1 LECAIDNQSSGNYL
15 YDANGSLKK
24 DVQGQIDTIKYDYR
38 GLPLEIKKAGT
49 STYYRY
55 NAEGQRVFKQTG
67 TGVSTYYIADISGK
81 TLAVVKSNTG
91 YPVFNLWG
99 NDHIGQLQVGYGVNG
114 SIVVQ
119 GLETPLVVQ
128 PRSDTRYYFL
138 KDHLGSV
145 RVTVDVSGN
154 VTSYD
159 DFYPFG
165 MTMDGRSGNFGSGDA
180 RYKYTT
186 KERDAESG
194 YDYFGAR
201 YYDAR
206 IGRWM
211 AADPLAE
218 RYLSFSPYDYS
229 LCNPIRGV
237 DPDGARVLDAIQGY
251 AKGLFVSGPVNMATG
266 ILNAPAAL
274 LKLVEHPMQ
283 SLSAMGTAAS
293 DAWSTITGPSSPTRD
308 FARGEAIGEIAFNV
322 AVAAATAGVGSEM
335 GGGEGLASAGATQA
349 ESGSTWA
356 RMSGMLRDAAEGKG
370 NFSLGSATTEEA
382 GVMGKAWVGEGYE
395 VAKDGVT
402 LISKDGLR
410 QYRPPSLK
418 PKLGSIQA
426 NFERRIVG
434 QKSKAWQSNAHLDII
449 EEVTE

>member
-1 LECAIDNQSSGNYL
+1 MI
-15 YDANGSLKK
+15 K

-38 GLPLEIKKAGT
+38 SLPLEIKKAGT

-67 TGVSTYYIADISGK
+67 TGISTYYIADAGGRM
-81 TLAVVKSNTG
+81 LAVVKSNTG

-99 NDHIGQLQVGYGVNG
+99 NDHIGQLQVGYGASG

-165 MTMDGRSGNFGSGDA
+165 MTMDGRSGNIGSGDA

-211 AADPLAE
+211 AVDPLAE
-218 RYLSFSPYDYS
+218 KYQGYSPYVYS
-229 LCNPIRGV
+229 MNQPTSSFDADGRFVISAVVGNGVRYYEVSRIDWSRAAALQWLGVSSLLSKTVLQDPVLGNYHSDEWLKTGVEAVMNIVIPASKPFTEALDRVESGVEWPDILAAIRIEEQVFTELKDEEVLVDVAYVHADNYIGVEPVKTDVQKTLNPAVQNEWISNGL
-237 DPDGARVLDAIQGY
+237 DPWEELHALFAKKWKEKNSKLYEKFYHDAPFETMLRER
-251 AKGLFVSGPVNMATG
+251 AKWRMGQLRAVGSYDASSAAPPDPPVN
-266 ILNAPAAL
+266 
-274 LKLVEHPMQ
+274 
-283 SLSAMGTAAS
+283 
-293 DAWSTITGPSSPTRD
+293 
-308 FARGEAIGEIAFNV
+308 
-322 AVAAATAGVGSEM
+322 GS
-335 GGGEGLASAGATQA
+335 
-349 ESGSTWA
+349 
-356 RMSGMLRDAAEGKG
+356 
-370 NFSLGSATTEEA
+370 
-382 GVMGKAWVGEGYE
+382 Y
-395 VAKDGVT
+395 
-402 LISKDGLR
+402 
-410 QYRPPSLK
+410 
-418 PKLGSIQA
+418 
-426 NFERRIVG
+426 G
-434 QKSKAWQSNAHLDII
+434 Q
-449 EEVTE
+449 

>member
-1 LECAIDNQSSGNYL
+1 MM
-15 YDANGSLKK
+15 K

-67 TGVSTYYIADISGK
+67 TGVSTYYIMDVSGR
-81 TLAVVKSNTG
+81 TLAVVRSSTG

-99 NDHIGQLQVGYGVNG
+99 NDHIGQLQVGYDVNG

-206 IGRWM
+206 IGRW
-211 AADPLAE
+211 DQVEPLVE
-218 RYLSFSPYDYS
+218 KYGSWSTYQYS
-229 LCNPIRGV
+229 LDNPIRFLDKDGRDTLAVVLPKNRQETGTALHIVNGRLIRAFSIIGRGKSRDVKESDGDTPTGEANVKVV
-237 DPDGARVLDAIQGY
+237 DLDPNGEYVNEDGTPVTRSDEVIPDDLAAYGRFFVRFTDLSGDLLTSGRVGIGLHGGGTPLGDDALDADQDLVGTRGCTRVSNRNAARV
-251 AKGLFVSGPVNMATG
+251 VSGIT
-266 ILNAPAAL
+266 
-274 LKLVEHPMQ
+274 
-283 SLSAMGTAAS
+283 
-293 DAWSTITGPSSPTRD
+293 DAQKNNR
-308 FARGEAIGEIAFNV
+308 AF
-322 AVAAATAGVGSEM
+322 
-335 GGGEGLASAGATQA
+335 
-349 ESGSTWA
+349 
-356 RMSGMLRDAAEGKG
+356 
-370 NFSLGSATTEEA
+370 
-382 GVMGKAWVGEGYE
+382 
-395 VAKDGVT
+395 
-402 LISKDGLR
+402 
-410 QYRPPSLK
+410 
-418 PKLGSIQA
+418 
-426 NFERRIVG
+426 RI
-434 QKSKAWQSNAHLDII
+434 I
-449 EEVTE
+449 VTEVQFPTNVERMDPLPIRFR

>member
-15 YDANGSLKK
+15 YDVNGSLKK

-67 TGVSTYYIADISGK
+67 TGVSTYYIADASGK
-81 TLAVVKSNTG
+81 TLAVVKSSTG
-91 YPVFNLWG
+91 NPVFNLWG
-99 NDHIGQLQVGYGVNG
+99 NDHIGQLVVSYGAGGNG
-114 SIVVQ
+114 IVQ
-119 GLETPLVVQ
+119 GLETPLVTQ

-165 MTMDGRSGNFGSGDA
+165 MTMDGRSGNIGSGDA

-206 IGRWM
+206 IGRFLSV
-211 AADPLAE
+211 DSHTG
-218 RYLSFSPYDYS
+218 RYVTWSPYTYALD
-229 LCNPIRGV
+229 NPLKYV
-237 DPDGARVLDAIQGY
+237 DPNGKDAIPIVFKDYKISAFGV
-251 AKGLFVSGPVNMATG
+251 KWSGLGHAG
-266 ILNAPAAL
+266 ILLIEN
-274 LKLVEHPMQ
+274 K
-283 SLSAMGTAAS
+283 
-293 DAWSTITGPSSPTRD
+293 TGVTKYYEYGRYD
-308 FARGEAIGEIAFNV
+308 K
-322 AVAAATAGVGSEM
+322 
-335 GGGEGLASAGATQA
+335 
-349 ESGSTWA
+349 
-356 RMSGMLRDAAEGKG
+356 EGKG
-370 NFSLGSATTEEA
+370 IVRQITVSDVVLDKKTGMPTTESLTKVL
-382 GVMGKAWVGEGYE
+382 GQ
-395 VAKDGVT
+395 
-402 LISKDGLR
+402 ISKATGQGGDITGTYVKNDNFKEMNTYAQDQKAENANPNREKYSLTGNNCGTFVKETLEVYVVKEFRTDLGL
-410 QYRPPSLK
+410 S
-418 PKLGSIQA
+418 
-426 NFERRIVG
+426 
-434 QKSKAWQSNAHLDII
+434 
-449 EEVTE
+449 